1 MAKQSVTLSPI
12 QPDSRVLQTVTL
24 VSYICLIIVGL
35 FAAIYLTAW
44 FIPAVGNHLPQGWKA
59 MKANIA
65 LCDMFAAY
73 SLAYCNPKFSARAH
87 RIGRIL
93 AIVVASI
100 CVAVLYQYATGKQIG
115 INTLVVSDSLSGHPG
130 RMSQQ
135 TAGSFLL
142 LAVILLFIK
151 ARKSLLSHIVDGLT
165 LCLGLDRPHL
175 YLQLPLLRSAPLQSH
190 HGEPHGPADP
200 HWSLTPHHRH
210 LPLPRPIRRFS
221 VLLSDSIAGKTSR
234 LAVPFAFCLPF
245 LLTILRIAVVNL
257 SFLHNEYASGMATA
271 AVTVLT
277 FCLILILS
285 HRIQGLE
292 RNIRD
297 LSLRDELTRLYN
309 RRGFYVLAAQALRLA
324 HRANAPFSVL
334 FMDMDNLKEV
344 NDALGHEAG
353 SELLQEMSAILSA
366 TFRETDVV
374 GRLGGD
380 EFVVAGNASHDE
392 IALATARLEAATARA
407 NARPD
412 RPFTVSFSYGYVT
425 TDDTHSQT
433 LDDLLSRADTIM
445 FQAKRDKHQGRS
457 QKHTSRFDKKPARQ
471 WVPYEESSI

>member
-12 QPDSRVLQTVTL
+12 PPDCSVLQTVTL
-24 VSYICLIIVGL
+24 VSNVCLIIVGL
-35 FAAIYLTAW
+35 FASTYLAAW
-44 FIPAVGNHLPQGWKA
+44 LIPSVGNHFPQGWKA

-65 LCDMFAAY
+65 LCDLLAAY

-100 CVAVLYQYATGKQIG
+100 CLAVLYQYATGKQIG
-115 INTLVVSDSLSGHPG
+115 IDTLIVSDSLSGHPG

-135 TAGSFLL
+135 TAGTFLL

-151 ARKSLLSHIVDGLT
+151 ARKSLLSHIIDGLT
-165 LCLGLDRPHL
+165 LCLGLAVLTFTFGYLYCALHL
-175 YLQLPLLRSAPLQSH
+175 F
-190 HGEPHGPADP
+190 
-200 HWSLTPHHRH
+200 SLTTENRMGSQTVIGVFLLTIVIFHYRAQYGA
-210 LPLPRPIRRFS
+210 FS
-221 VLLSDSIAGKTSR
+221 VLLSDGIAGKTAR
-234 LAVPFAFCLPF
+234 LAVPFTFCLPF
-245 LLTILRIAVVNL
+245 LLTVLRILAVKF
-257 SFLHNEYASGMATA
+257 SFMHNEYASGMATA
-271 AVTVLT
+271 AVTVLIL
-277 FCLILILS
+277 CLILTLS

-334 FMDMDNLKEV
+334 FMDIDNLKEV

-374 GRLGGD
+374 GRIGGD
-380 EFVVAGNASHDE
+380 EFVVAGNASNAE
-392 IALATARLEAATARA
+392 IAFATSRLEAATARA

-412 RPFTVSFSYGYVT
+412 RPYAVSFSYGYVT

-433 LDDLLSRADTIM
+433 LDDLLDRADKIM
-445 FQAKRDKHQGRS
+445 YQAKHDKHRAD
-457 QKHTSRFDKKPARQ
+457 QKYASRFDKPARR
-471 WVPYEESSI
+471 WVPYERDAI